1 MIKRKEWPQ
10 FLPHLKRK
18 GSPCGSLMKFS
29 PLYSNLDD
37 SRIRYSWSLPKQIT
51 PEEIENHIEFV
62 GYKSVNLLFDG
73 DILTRIRIVS
83 IKKIDEA
90 KNQYQIQFYYYNTVF
105 NFKLY
110 SQDVLETKI
119 FSYVEGDYEEWPIMR
134 EGYGVERLSIK
145 GDEPLYSRL
154 ETGHLISIYF
164 DKNNEKPILMEFETE
179 VPDNKLIAITDTIAK
194 WGALPTV
201 FTAENVNNENIL
213 WMHIP
218 EEEKDYHYYICIAT
232 TMDEFGEW
240 NYYAWEI
247 TEKELG
253 QIKSGELSV
262 RRILDIVRKRSE
274 PILCMEYE
282 EGDTLY
288 QLLDEPVNKEN
299 LNYRTFEGTMA

>member
-1 MIKRKEWPQ
+1 
-10 FLPHLKRK
+10 
-18 GSPCGSLMKFS
+18 MKFS

-37 SRIRYSWSLPKQIT
+37 SQIRYSWSLPKQIT
-51 PEEIENHIEFV
+51 PEEIENHIEFA

-110 SQDVLETKI
+110 SQDILETKI
-119 FSYVEGDYEEWPIMR
+119 FSYVEGDYEEWPIMS
-134 EGYGVERLSIK
+134 EGFGVERLSIK

-164 DKNNEKPILMEFETE
+164 DKNNEKPILIELETE

-194 WGALPTV
+194 WGTLPTV
-201 FTAENVNNENIL
+201 FTAENVNNENVL

-218 EEEKDYHYYICIAT
+218 EEEKEYHYYICLAT
-232 TMDEFGEW
+232 TMVDFGVW

-262 RRILDIVRKRSE
+262 RRILDIVKNRSE
-274 PILCMEYE
+274 PILCMEYKD
-282 EGDTLY
+282 GYTLY
-288 QLLDEPVNKEN
+288 QLIDEPANKEN
-299 LNYRTFEGTMA
+299 INYRTFEGTMA

>member
-1 MIKRKEWPQ
+1 
-10 FLPHLKRK
+10 
-18 GSPCGSLMKFS
+18 MKFS

-37 SRIRYSWSLPKQIT
+37 SQIRYSWSLPKQIT
-51 PEEIENHIEFV
+51 PEEIENHIEFA

-110 SQDVLETKI
+110 SQDILETKI
-119 FSYVEGDYEEWPIMR
+119 FSYVEGDYEEWPIMS
-134 EGYGVERLSIK
+134 EGFGVERLSIK

-164 DKNNEKPILMEFETE
+164 DKNNEKPILIELETE

-194 WGALPTV
+194 YGALPTV
-201 FTAENVNNENIL
+201 FTASNVNNEKVL
-213 WMHIP
+213 WSDNVDDIKNFLGA
-218 EEEKDYHYYICIAT
+218 ETSEKKMLYHYYICIAT
-232 TMDEFGEW
+232 TMDDFGEW

-247 TEKELG
+247 TEKELD

-282 EGDTLY
+282 EGDTLF
-288 QLLDEPVNKEN
+288 QLMDEPVNKEKF
-299 LNYRTFEGTMA
+299 NYNTFNGIMA

>member
-1 MIKRKEWPQ
+1 
-10 FLPHLKRK
+10 
-18 GSPCGSLMKFS
+18 MKFS

-37 SRIRYSWSLPKQIT
+37 SQIRYSWSLPKQVT
-51 PEEIENHIEFV
+51 PYRIKNSIDVKGFETV
-62 GYKSVNLLFDG
+62 DMLYDG
-73 DILTRIRIVS
+73 SILIKIRIVS

-119 FSYVEGDYEEWPIMR
+119 FSYVEGDYEEWPIMS
-134 EGYGVERLSIK
+134 EGYGVELLSIK
-145 GDEPLYSRL
+145 GDEPLNSRL
-154 ETGHLISIYF
+154 VTGHLISIYF
-164 DKNNEKPILMEFETE
+164 DKNNEKPILIELETE

-194 WGALPTV
+194 WGTLPTV
-201 FTAENVNNENIL
+201 FTAENVNNENVL

-218 EEEKDYHYYICIAT
+218 EEEKEYHYYICIAT
-232 TMDEFGEW
+232 TMVDFGEW

-262 RRILDIVRKRSE
+262 RRILDIVKNRSE
-274 PILCMEYE
+274 PILCMEYKD
-282 EGDTLY
+282 GYTLY
-288 QLLDEPVNKEN
+288 QLIDEPANKEN
-299 LNYRTFEGTMA
+299 INYRTFEGTIA

>member
-1 MIKRKEWPQ
+1 MWIARDKDKE
-10 FLPHLKRK
+10 RN

-29 PLYSNLDD
+29 PIYSNLED
-37 SRIRYSWSLPKQIT
+37 RQIRYSWSLPKQIT
-51 PEEIENHIEFV
+51 PEEIEKHIEIV
-62 GYKSVNLLFDG
+62 GYKSVNLLFGG
-73 DILTRIRIVS
+73 DILTRITIVS

-105 NFKLY
+105 NLKLY

-119 FSYVEGDYEEWPIMR
+119 FSYVEGDYEEWPIMS

-154 ETGHLISIYF
+154 KTGHLISIYF
-164 DKNNEKPILMEFETE
+164 DKNNEKPILIELETE

-247 TEKELG
+247 TEKEVG

-274 PILCMEYE
+274 PILCLEYE

-288 QLLDEPVNKEN
+288 QLIDEPVNKEN
-299 LNYRTFEGTMA
+299 INYRTFEGTMA